1 MEFKATNPFS
11 IGMELELQL
20 VDSRTLNLADGILPL
35 MEFYP
40 DSPYVKPEF
49 IQNTVEIASKVCQ
62 SSSKLQSHV
71 ASLVSELSTRC
82 RKLGISLCGAGSHPF
97 CERLALITPLPRYL
111 KIEENMG
118 YVSHTQI
125 TFATHVHI
133 GMTSGDEAIALMRGL
148 KSYLPLLI
156 AVSANSPFWRG
167 YDTSY
172 ASYRHRILAATRSY
186 GIPPSFQS
194 WADFSHFFETSRQAG
209 MFETIN
215 DIHWDVRP
223 RPHLGTL
230 EIRVM
235 DAQSTVSDAIALA
248 AFVRAL
254 ILYLRHTQG
263 AARSGQSLRPLPWWI
278 EKNNHFQASR
288 LGLDAMYVSDEQGR
302 ARPMADIFREV
313 RDAVAVAAE
322 ELGETRYLEH
332 LTAAMEGGPGYAR
345 QRRIYR
351 RTASLKRVVGSL
363 VDRLEQDT
371 LPKHSSD
378 CAPVTSCR

>member
-20 VDSRTLNLADGILPL
+20 VDRRTLNLADRILPL
-35 MEFYP
+35 MELYP
-40 DSPYVKPEF
+40 HSPYVKPEF
-49 IQNTVEIASKVCQ
+49 FQTSVEIASKVCD
-62 SSSKLQSHV
+62 SSSALQSHV
-71 ASLVSELSTRC
+71 TSLVSELSTGC

-111 KIEENMG
+111 KIEEDMG

-194 WADFSHFFETSRQAG
+194 WDDFSHFFDTSRRAR
-209 MFETIN
+209 MLETIN
-215 DIHWDVRP
+215 DIHWDIRP

-254 ILYLRHTQG
+254 IVYLRRTH
-263 AARSGQSLRPLPWWI
+263 AAAPSGQLLKPLPWWI

-288 LGLDAMYVSDEQGR
+288 LGLDAMYVSDEQGQV
-302 ARPMADIFREV
+302 RPMTDVFSEV

-322 ELGETRYLEH
+322 ELGEMRYLEH
-332 LTAAMEGGPGYAR
+332 LTAAMESGPGYAR
-345 QRRIYR
+345 QREIYQ
-351 RTASLKRVVGSL
+351 RTVSLKSVVGSL

-371 LPKHSSD
+371 LPKHSCD
-378 CAPVTSCR
+378 CTPAISCR

>member
-1 MEFKATNPFS
+1 MDFRAADPFS
-11 IGMELELQL
+11 VGMELELQL
-20 VDSRTLNLADGILPL
+20 VDSKTLNLADRIMPL

-49 IQNTVEIASKVCQ
+49 IQNSVEIASKVCD
-62 SSSKLQSHV
+62 SCSALQSHV
-71 ASLVSELSTRC
+71 TSLLSELSTKC

-97 CERLALITPLPRYL
+97 CQRLALITPLPRYL
-111 KIEENMG
+111 KIEKNMG

-133 GMTSGDEAIALMRGL
+133 GMTCGDEALAIMRKL
-148 KSYLPLLI
+148 KPYLPLLI

-186 GIPPSFQS
+186 GIPPSFPS
-194 WADFSHFFETSRQAG
+194 WDEFSHFLETSRRAG
-209 MFETIN
+209 MLETIN
-215 DIHWDVRP
+215 DIHWDIRP

-254 ILYLRHTQG
+254 IGYLRRTQG
-263 AARSGQSLRPLPWWI
+263 SATSAQLPRRLPWWI

-288 LGLDAMYVSDEQGR
+288 LGIDAMYVSDEQGGV
-302 ARPMADIFREV
+302 RPLADVFREV
-313 RDAVAVAAE
+313 RDVVAVAAE
-322 ELGETRYLEH
+322 ELGETHYLEH
-332 LTAAMEGGPGYAR
+332 LTAATESGPGYAR
-345 QRRIYR
+345 QRETYR
-351 RTASLKRVVGSL
+351 QTGSLTRVVDSL
-363 VDRLEQDT
+363 VERLEQDR

-378 CAPVTSCR
+378 YGPAASCR

>member
-1 MEFKATNPFS
+1 MEFEATDPFS

-20 VDSRTLNLADGILPL
+20 VDSRTLNLADGILPVMKL
-35 MEFYP
+35 YP
-40 DSPYVKPEF
+40 DSTYVKPEF
-49 IQNTVEIASKVCQ
+49 FQNSIEIASKVCY
-62 SSSKLQSHV
+62 SCSALQAHV
-71 ASLVSELSTRC
+71 TSLASELSTKC
-82 RKLGISLCGAGSHPF
+82 KKLGISLCGAGSHPF
-97 CERLALITPLPRYL
+97 CQRLALITPLPRYL
-111 KIEENMG
+111 KIEEDMG

-133 GMTSGDEAIALMRGL
+133 GMTSGDEAITLMRGL
-148 KSYLPLLI
+148 KAYLPLLV

-194 WADFSHFFETSRQAG
+194 WNDFSHFLDTSRRAG

-215 DIHWDVRP
+215 DIHWDIRP

-248 AFVRAL
+248 AFIRAL
-254 ILYLRHTQG
+254 IAYLRRTQG
-263 AARSGQSLRPLPWWI
+263 GVPSGQLPRPLPWWI

-288 LGLDAMYVSDEQGR
+288 LGLEAMYVSDEQGQV
-302 ARPMADIFREV
+302 RPLADVFREV
-313 RDAVAVAAE
+313 RDAVAVDAE
-322 ELGETRYLEH
+322 EMGEIHYLEH
-332 LTAAMEGGPGYAR
+332 LTAAMEKGPSYAR
-345 QRRIYR
+345 QREVYR
-351 RTASLKRVVGSL
+351 RTGSLKRVVRSL
-363 VDRLEQDT
+363 VDSLEQDT

-378 CAPVTSCR
+378 SAAATSCQ

>member
-20 VDSRTLNLADGILPL
+20 VDSRTLNLADRILPL

-49 IQNTVEIASKVCQ
+49 IQNTVEIASKVCD
-62 SSSKLQSHV
+62 SASKLQSHV
-71 ASLVSELSTRC
+71 TSLVSELSTRC
-82 RKLGISLCGAGSHPF
+82 RKLGTSLCGAGSHPF

-111 KIEENMG
+111 KIEESTG

-133 GMTSGDEAIALMRGL
+133 GMTSGDEAIALLRGL
-148 KSYLPLLI
+148 KPYLPLLI

-194 WADFSHFFETSRQAG
+194 WADFSHFFDTSRRAG

-215 DIHWDVRP
+215 DIHWDIRP

-254 ILYLRHTQG
+254 IVYLRRTQG
-263 AARSGQSLRPLPWWI
+263 AARSGQLLKPLPWWI

-302 ARPMADIFREV
+302 VRPLVDIFREV
-313 RDAVAVAAE
+313 TDAVAVAAE
-322 ELGETRYLEH
+322 ELGETRYLQH
-332 LTAAMEGGPGYAR
+332 LTAAMESGPGYTR

-351 RTASLKRVVGSL
+351 RTASLKCVVSSL
-363 VDRLEQDT
+363 VDRLKQDT
-371 LPKHSSD
+371 LPRHSSD
-378 CAPVTSCR
+378 CARVTSCR